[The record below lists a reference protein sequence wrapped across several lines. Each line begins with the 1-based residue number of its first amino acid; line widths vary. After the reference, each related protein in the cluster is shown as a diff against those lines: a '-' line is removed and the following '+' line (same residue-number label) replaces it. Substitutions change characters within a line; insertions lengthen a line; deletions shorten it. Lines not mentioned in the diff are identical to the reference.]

1 MESFSSSTTEEQVR
15 EQAKLNMVVS
25 VDNAISTLESSKTE
39 YEMQLL
45 SVSDTIN
52 NSVITSESSGQ
63 IVFYDD
69 LSVGNTLQSGAQVA
83 KVIPSDKELKTTL
96 YIPSTDISDVKVG
109 QKVEYTV
116 SSISSTDYGK
126 VYGKITD
133 VSADSFADQSNNMMY
148 YKAEA
153 TLDSS
158 SLSNLSGEIKELKS
172 GMTVEA
178 HIISGS
184 KKIIIW
190 FLEQLNF
197 ID

>member
-1 MESFSSSTTEEQVR
+1 MKSKISIFALSFATVCMMSSCLGDKNDTE
-15 EQAKLNMVVS
+15 
-25 VDNAISTLESSKTE
+25 
-39 YEMQLL
+39 
-45 SVSDTIN
+45 
-52 NSVITSESSGQ
+52 

-69 LSVGNTLQSGAQVA
+69 LSVGNTVQSGTQIA
-83 KVIPSDKELKTTL
+83 KVIPSDNELKTAL